1 VALRAWFLNLDAD
14 AELGHSH
21 AYTPGRQIR
30 RQIEQHLP
38 ACAALT
44 LGEPVCG
51 QDPIDPELPVY
62 CWCPT
67 PNALGRLARLGLRA
81 IVGPDVDAL
90 RRAND
95 RAWTVDFAEPR
106 LARCLVTIA
115 DDWGRLLLEAHS
127 PTGTWRLKRR
137 FGFAGRGHRRLRAVP
152 SADDLRWVDA
162 SLGQGGLLR
171 EAELPIHDEFS
182 IHGYVDS
189 SELLLGTPVSFSSDA
204 FGAPAG
210 HSSWVGSDWARELS
224 GAATRVASRLLE
236 YGYFGPFGVDA
247 FSWRSEAGVVLNPV
261 SDVNARFTLAWSTGM
276 GHLRERALQCY
287 LARCAGSR
295 AGVSSP
301 ATK

>member
-1 VALRAWFLNLDAD
+1 LNLDAD
-14 AELGHSH
+14 TELGHSH

-30 RQIEQHLP
+30 RQIDEHVS

-51 QDPIDPELPVY
+51 HDPIDPALPVY

-67 PNALGRLARLGLRA
+67 PSALGALANLGLRA
-81 IVGPDVDAL
+81 LSGPSVDAL

-95 RAWTVDFAEPR
+95 RAWTVGFADPR
-106 LARCLVTIA
+106 IQRCFVTEL
-115 DDWGRLLLEAHS
+115 DDWRSLLLEAPS

-137 FGFAGRGHRRLRAVP
+137 FGFAGRGQRRWRAEP
-152 SADDLRWVDA
+152 SADDLRWLA
-162 SLGQGGLLR
+162 AALGQGGLLR
-171 EAELPIHDEFS
+171 EVELPIHQEIS

-210 HSSWVGSDWARELS
+210 HTRFGGSSAWARELAE
-224 GAATRVASRLLE
+224 AATQVASRLLD
-236 YGYFGPFGVDA
+236 YGYYGPFGVDA
-247 FSWRSEAGVVLNPV
+247 FSWRSEGGVVLNPV

-276 GHLRERALQCY
+276 GDHRERALQCY
-287 LARCAGSR
+287 LARCGGSQVR
-295 AGVSSP
+295 VSST